1 MDVAQAPPK
10 GKLGLPPA
18 GQPLAGTTIPLGL
31 YLWRRIYEVGTRT
44 IFGVPGDFN
53 LQLLDHIYNVAGL
66 KWIGNANEL
75 NAAYAADGY
84 ARVKGAPG
92 CLVTTHG
99 VGELSAMNGIA
110 GAMTEQV
117 KVIHVVGQTTRKMQ
131 RNRMMIHHSVG
142 QIQSGSQRLQQGFK
156 RVQGAAAEL
165 KDAESA
171 PAEIDRVIR
180 ECILRSLPVYI
191 FIPLDLVGEHVS
203 SDLLDTP
210 LDLSFPED
218 ALSEGSINAAVKQIE
233 EAIYASRNP
242 AVLVDCLVQRHN
254 AVEELKR
261 LVGKLSIPIY
271 ATNMGKAIIDETHP
285 NYVSIYNGTVCAP
298 GVTEAFRASDL
309 VLVVGSIP
317 SDTNSGGFTRKITP
331 ENSIDIT
338 PTSVTVKGAKPIT
351 ACPIKPLL
359 ARLAESISRNKVPEV
374 EKPSLP
380 DPPFESDHDSKA
392 ITQSWIWHRIAKFM
406 QPWDVVYG
414 ETGTAAFGMPDAIYP
429 PNVTWITQTYYGSI
443 GYATPSAL
451 GADVA
456 LTEHAEDGT
465 RPRGR
470 TLLLTGDGSLQLT
483 IQEVGTMI
491 HYGLAPVIFLIN
503 NAGYTIERVIHGAR
517 QPYNDIVPYNF
528 SHTLQLFG
536 MPEDEAKANFHRVA
550 TKAEFEEVV
559 AKESVRHP
567 NKVQLIEVVMD
578 ALDAPWRLV
587 NQVATRGEE
596 SIKKMKEAGFKIR
609 EHQKVLP
616 LVNGSDGDAKPTVGM
631 QGAVDGNPEKQQKA

>member
-1 MDVAQAPPK
+1 MDLAPDRK
-10 GKLGLPPA
+10 VHAALGRC
-18 GQPLAGTTIPLGL
+18 I
-31 YLWRRIYEVGTRT
+31 R
-44 IFGVPGDFN
+44 
-53 LQLLDHIYNVAGL
+53 
-66 KWIGNANEL
+66 
-75 NAAYAADGY
+75 
-84 ARVKGAPG
+84 
-92 CLVTTHG
+92 
-99 VGELSAMNGIA
+99 
-110 GAMTEQV
+110 
-117 KVIHVVGQTTRKMQ
+117 
-131 RNRMMIHHSVG
+131 RNRHCS
-142 QIQSGSQRLQQGFK
+142 
-156 RVQGAAAEL
+156 
-165 KDAESA
+165 
-171 PAEIDRVIR
+171 IR
-180 ECILRSLPVYI
+180 HAGRNLSSERDVSPRPHCICSN
-191 FIPLDLVGEHVS
+191 VS
-203 SDLLDTP
+203 TT
-210 LDLSFPED
+210 
-218 ALSEGSINAAVKQIE
+218 AN
-233 EAIYASRNP
+233 
-242 AVLVDCLVQRHN
+242 
-254 AVEELKR
+254 
-261 LVGKLSIPIY
+261 
-271 ATNMGKAIIDETHP
+271 
-285 NYVSIYNGTVCAP
+285 
-298 GVTEAFRASDL
+298 
-309 VLVVGSIP
+309 
-317 SDTNSGGFTRKITP
+317 FT
-331 ENSIDIT
+331 
-338 PTSVTVKGAKPIT
+338 TS
-351 ACPIKPLL
+351 
-359 ARLAESISRNKVPEV
+359 
-374 EKPSLP
+374 
-380 DPPFESDHDSKA
+380 
-392 ITQSWIWHRIAKFM
+392 
-406 QPWDVVYG
+406 
-414 ETGTAAFGMPDAIYP
+414 
-429 PNVTWITQTYYGSI
+429 WITQTYYGSI